1 MQQLLNE
8 QHKRREQK
16 ITTEEKTKKIK
27 SKGDAST
34 QERKSSEEQ
43 ERNKG
48 EDIENLVK
56 KLKAKSSKDSIKK
69 PLRR

>member
-34 QERKSSEEQ
+34 QERESSEEQ